1 MANLAGINTNI
12 SAKDSTEGYQ
22 VEENIRD
29 EEFSKEETQNQLRT
43 VENDFIAGMLEAAEY
58 KTQETRKIEIIRDG
72 RLFFA
77 FNIHAIGEAE
87 AERCKKRHT
96 KYVRNKNIGL
106 KFAEETD
113 SPKFRSS
120 LIYNATDEKDRA
132 ELWDNKKVWNGL
144 STQGY
149 PIVNALDVI
158 EAVLLGGEKA
168 QIIEEINKLSGF
180 ETENLEE
187 VDQKLEDAA
196 KN

>member
-1 MANLAGINTNI
+1 MANLTGNHTNI
-12 SAKDSTEGYQ
+12 STKDSAEGHP
-22 VEENIRD
+22 VEENVRD
-29 EEFSKEETQNQLRT
+29 EEFSKDETQNQLRT
-43 VENDFIAGMLEAAEY
+43 VENDFISGMLAAAEY
-58 KTQETRKIEIIRDG
+58 RTKETRKIEIIRDG
-72 RLFFA
+72 KLFFS
-77 FNIHAIGEAE
+77 FHIHAVGEEE
-87 AERCKKRHT
+87 ADRCKKNHT

-106 KFAEETD
+106 KFAEETN
-113 SPKFRSS
+113 SPRFRSS

-144 STQGY
+144 SGQGY

-168 QIIEEINKLSGF
+168 KIIEEINNLSGF

>member
-1 MANLAGINTNI
+1 MANLAVTNTNI

-22 VEENIRD
+22 VEENVRD

>member
-1 MANLAGINTNI
+1 MANLAETNTNI
-12 SAKDSTEGYQ
+12 SAKDSNEGYQ
-22 VEENIRD
+22 FEENVRD
-29 EEFSKEETQNQLRT
+29 EKFSKEETQNQLRT

-144 STQGY
+144 SSQGY

>member
-1 MANLAGINTNI
+1 MANLAGNHTNI
-12 SAKDSTEGYQ
+12 STKDPAGGHP
-22 VEENIRD
+22 VEENVRD
-29 EEFSKEETQNQLRT
+29 EEFSKDETQNQLRT

-58 KTQETRKIEIIRDG
+58 RTKETRKIEIIRDG
-72 RLFFA
+72 KLYFSFH
-77 FNIHAIGEAE
+77 IHAVGEEE
-87 AERCKKRHT
+87 ADRCKKRHT

-106 KFAEETD
+106 KFAEETN
-113 SPKFRSS
+113 SPRFRSS

-144 STQGY
+144 NGQGY
-149 PIVNALDVI
+149 PIVSALDVI

>member
-1 MANLAGINTNI
+1 MANLAGTNTNI

-22 VEENIRD
+22 VEENVRD

-58 KTQETRKIEIIRDG
+58 KTKETRKIEIIRDG
-72 RLFFA
+72 NLFFS
-77 FNIHAIGEAE
+77 FHIHAVGEEE

-96 KYVRNKNIGL
+96 KYVRNKSIGL

-113 SPKFRSS
+113 SPRFRSS

-144 STQGY
+144 SSQGY

-187 VDQKLEDAA
+187 VEQKLEDAA

>member
-1 MANLAGINTNI
+1 MANLTGNHTNI
-12 SAKDSTEGYQ
+12 STKDPAGGHP
-22 VEENIRD
+22 VEENVRD
-29 EEFSKEETQNQLRT
+29 EEFSKDETQNQLRT

-58 KTQETRKIEIIRDG
+58 RTKETRKIEIIRDG
-72 RLFFA
+72 KLFFS
-77 FNIHAIGEAE
+77 FHIHAVGEEE
-87 AERCKKRHT
+87 ADRCKKRHT

-106 KFAEETD
+106 KFPEETD
-113 SPKFRSS
+113 SPRFRSS

-144 STQGY
+144 SGQGY

-180 ETENLEE
+180 ETENLGGGGGG
-187 VDQKLEDAA
+187 VEDAA

>member
-1 MANLAGINTNI
+1 MANLAGNHTSI
-12 SAKDSTEGYQ
+12 STRDSAGERP
-22 VEENIRD
+22 VEENVRD
-29 EEFSKEETQNQLRT
+29 EEFSKDETQNQLRT
-43 VENDFIAGMLEAAEY
+43 VESDFIAGMLEAAEY
-58 KTQETRKIEIIRDG
+58 RTKETRKIEIIRDG
-72 RLFFA
+72 KLFFS
-77 FNIHAIGEAE
+77 FHIHAVGEEE
-87 AERCKKRHT
+87 ADRCKKRHT

-113 SPKFRSS
+113 SPRFRSS

-144 STQGY
+144 SGQGY

>member
-1 MANLAGINTNI
+1 MANLAGTNTNI
-12 SAKDSTEGYQ
+12 SAKDSNEGYQ
-22 VEENIRD
+22 FEENVRD
-29 EEFSKEETQNQLRT
+29 VEFSKEETQNQLRA

-144 STQGY
+144 SSQGY